1 MNIFTQTWKVL
12 AKNERKQF
20 ITLALLAII
29 ISVIDILALVALLW
43 IIRFYIS
50 PEASQSNSFIPGWFT
65 DKNSVL
71 PVAIFFLLF
80 AVKNLAGYLITKAH
94 YTFTGKVAI
103 RISIEKLEAY
113 QHSPFSGFIE
123 TDSSS
128 LIRGIALQPFEFSQY
143 VLSGLQQIITQL
155 FLILIAIIAI
165 LIFNANLFLLLLII
179 LMPPVVVVFYLI
191 KKKMTITKKN
201 LQNANER
208 SYQYLLDALKGYV
221 ESNIYQRNDFFLN
234 RFIQQRRQFSDH
246 LFQSLSLQNLPAR
259 VIEIFAVLGLF
270 ILIVIAK
277 WSGNESA
284 NTFITIGAFIAAAY
298 KIIPGIVKIINLSGQ
313 IKAYEF
319 SQDEMLQS
327 LGKKN
332 THDILPANIHSLE
345 LKNISFQF
353 PGQSYLLDNFSLLVK
368 KGDFLGISGVSGKG
382 KTTFLN
388 ILLGFLKPFSGAVLI
403 NEKLTSSEEIKQ
415 YWPSISY
422 VRQQNFFIYDTIL
435 RNIILQYGDYDKDNL
450 SYALKMSGLDKLLEK
465 FPEGLGKIITE
476 NGKNISGGQQQRI
489 ALARA
494 IYKKSDLIL
503 LDEPF
508 NELDD
513 ESVGCILEQLRMLA
527 ASGKII
533 IIITHDKQ
541 SLAFCTKTISLDEK
555 R

>member
-1 MNIFTQTWKVL
+1 MNIFTHTWKVL

-29 ISVIDILALVALLW
+29 ISVTDIVALVALLW

-50 PEASQSNSFIPGWFT
+50 PEASLSNSFIPGWFT

-71 PVAIFFLLF
+71 PVAAFFLFF
-80 AVKNLAGYLITKAH
+80 AVKNFAGYLITKAH

-103 RISIEKLEAY
+103 RISIERLSGY
-113 QHSPFSGFIE
+113 QHSPFSGYVD

-128 LIRGIALQPFEFSQY
+128 LIRKIALQPFEFSQH

-155 FLILIAIIAI
+155 FLILVAIIAI
-165 LIFNANLFLLLLII
+165 LIFNAKLFLLLLII
-179 LMPPVVVVFYLI
+179 LMPPVIVVFYQV
-191 KKKMTITKKN
+191 KKRMTDTKKN
-201 LQNANER
+201 LQKANER
-208 SYQYLLDALKGYV
+208 SYQYLLDALKGYI
-221 ESNIYQRNDFFLN
+221 ESNIYQRTSFFLN
-234 RFIQQRRQFSDH
+234 RYIQQRRQFSDH
-246 LFQSLSLQNLPAR
+246 LFQSLSLQNLPGR
-259 VIEIFAVLGLF
+259 IIEIFAVLGLF

-277 WSGNESA
+277 WSGDESA
-284 NTFITIGAFIAAAY
+284 NTFITIGAFMAAAY

-313 IKAYEF
+313 IKACEF

-327 LGKKN
+327 AGKKN
-332 THDILPANIHSLE
+332 ANKVLPANIDSLE

-353 PGQSYLLDNFSLLVK
+353 PGQSYLLDNFSLSVTK
-368 KGDFLGISGVSGKG
+368 RDFLGISGVSGKG

-388 ILLGFLKPFSGAVLI
+388 ILLGFLNPVSGTVLI
-403 NEKLTSSEEIKQ
+403 NEQPASSEEIKQ

-422 VRQQNFFIYDTIL
+422 IRQQSFFIYDTIL
-435 RNIILQYGDYDKDNL
+435 QNIILQDSDYDKDNL
-450 SYALKMSGLDKLLEK
+450 TYALKVSGLDKLLET
-465 FPEGLGKIITE
+465 FPEGLDKIITE

-494 IYKKSDLIL
+494 LYKKSDLIL

-513 ESVGCILEQLRMLA
+513 DSVSCILEQLRMLA
-527 ASGKII
+527 AAGKII
-533 IIITHDKQ
+533 IMITHDKQ
-541 SLAFCTKTISLDEK
+541 SLAFCNKTITLDEN
-555 R
+555 